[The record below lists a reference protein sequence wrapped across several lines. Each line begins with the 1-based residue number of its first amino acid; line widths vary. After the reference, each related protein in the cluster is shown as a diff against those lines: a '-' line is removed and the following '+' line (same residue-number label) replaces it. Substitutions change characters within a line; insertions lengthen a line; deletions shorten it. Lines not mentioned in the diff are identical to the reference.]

1 MLKNKV
7 RAADMKDIH
16 SESVDRLF
24 DAFLM
29 LKTREDCYDFFEDIC
44 TMKEIEDMAKRLE
57 TAILLDE
64 GVNYRDI
71 CEKAGVSTATISRV
85 SRCLNYGTGGY
96 RKILDNLKQKE
107 E

>member
-1 MLKNKV
+1 
-7 RAADMKDIH
+7 MKDIH

-24 DAFLM
+24 DAIMM

-44 TMKEIEDMAKRLE
+44 TMKEIEDMAKRLD
-57 TAILLDE
+57 TAILLDQ

-71 CEKAGVSTATISRV
+71 CEQAGVSTATISRV
-85 SRCLNYGTGGY
+85 NRCLNYGTGGY
-96 RKILDNLKQKE
+96 RKILDNLKKTE